1 MSEHELRAIAWK
13 SVAVLMYVA
22 AAASVIVGRLG

>member
-13 SVAVLMYVA
+13 SVAVLAYVGLVA
-22 AAASVIVGRLG
+22 TFIVERLG

>member
-13 SVAVLMYVA
+13 SAAVVIYVIA
-22 AAASVIVGRLG
+22 LTAFIVERLG